1 LYKGANFIESVC
13 GCVGWYPASAASQL
27 SSLVSPPMLYIP
39 ICSVEYLFTYG
50 IDHNENNLER
60 LA

>member
-1 LYKGANFIESVC
+1 VEILLKVC
-13 GCVGWYPASAASQL
+13 EAVWNGYPASAASQW

-39 ICSVEYLFTYG
+39 ICSVEYLSTYG